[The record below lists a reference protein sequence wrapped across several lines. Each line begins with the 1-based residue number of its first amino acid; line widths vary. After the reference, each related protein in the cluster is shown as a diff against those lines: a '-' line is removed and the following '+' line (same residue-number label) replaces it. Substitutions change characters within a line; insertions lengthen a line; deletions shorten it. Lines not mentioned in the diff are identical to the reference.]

1 MGRPIV
7 FWYSSK
13 LDHIL
18 NPPHHTIE
26 PPTGYV
32 KIECRH
38 AHEVD
43 TWSKRLRAQE
53 KRIAG
58 MTDHERYL
66 YEDKI
71 RAHAIEQIKKDI
83 QNKPDDFNRKL
94 AVELLRRMEASR
106 AKAAVP
112 VLVEGVMACEKEEGI
127 AP

>member
-1 MGRPIV
+1 
-7 FWYSSK
+7 
-13 LDHIL
+13 
-18 NPPHHTIE
+18 
-26 PPTGYV
+26 
-32 KIECRH
+32 
-38 AHEVD
+38 
-43 TWSKRLRAQE
+43 
-53 KRIAG
+53 